1 LSGACL
7 PSAAVFAVVPI
18 AAPHRYAAL
27 VVAELALRE
36 VDLLAGLKAEQV
48 VGLEVSLEVSH

>member
-36 VDLLAGLKAEQV
+36 VDLLAGLKAEEVASQV
-48 VGLEVSLEVSH
+48 VGLEVSH

>member
-1 LSGACL
+1 MSGACL

-36 VDLLAGLKAEQV
+36 VDLLAGLKAEEVASQV
-48 VGLEVSLEVSH
+48 VGLEVSH